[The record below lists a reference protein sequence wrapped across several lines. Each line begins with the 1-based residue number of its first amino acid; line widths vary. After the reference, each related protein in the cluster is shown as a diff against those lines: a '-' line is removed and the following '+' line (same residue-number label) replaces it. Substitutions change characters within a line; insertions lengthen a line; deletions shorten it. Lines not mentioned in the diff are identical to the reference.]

1 MKPILVVNGP
11 NLNMLGSREPSV
23 YGAGW
28 TLEKMESSLRDEAKK
43 SGIECVCFQSNSEE
57 KLIEFI
63 QKNGPAAGGLIL
75 NPGGLTHT
83 SVSLRD
89 AVLAT
94 GVRTIEVHISNI
106 FKREEFRRT
115 SYISD
120 IAEGVISG
128 LGVQGYFLALSRLT
142 DETVRTC

>member
-1 MKPILVVNGP
+1 MKTFLVVNGP
-11 NLNMLGSREPSV
+11 NLNMLGTREPSV
-23 YGAGW
+23 YGADW
-28 TLEKMESSLRDEAKK
+28 TLEKLETALRQEAQK
-43 SGIECVCFQSNSEE
+43 SGAVCECFQSNSEE
-57 KLIEFI
+57 KIIDFI
-63 QKNGPAAGGLIL
+63 QKNGPKASGLIL

-89 AVLAT
+89 AVLAS

-128 LGVQGYFLALSRLT
+128 LGVKGYFLALARLL
-142 DETVRTC
+142 DA